1 MSRRLR
7 ALAGS
12 ALLIGGLTLYAAL
25 AAGLASTLYER
36 SVWVQTPVYLVLG
49 LAWIPLARPVIVWIT
64 LGRWRV
70 RPARDEPGGR

>member
-7 ALAGS
+7 ALLGS
-12 ALLIGGLTLYAAL
+12 ALLIVGLTLYAAL

-36 SVWVQTPVYLVLG
+36 SVWVQTPVYLFLG
-49 LAWIPLARPVIVWIT
+49 LAWIVLARPVIVWIT

-70 RPARDEPGGR
+70 GTTQDK